1 MGLEFLLVFMGLVP
15 FAASAAGVSEGED
28 APEGDGFEEEA
39 TSLDWSELEAQLPD
53 TEAEDIPDAEAYAG
67 AGSFAGEGSFAAQIA
82 DFDPAE
88 DMLLIEYPGADPLDI
103 AGQKVT
109 ETGLQITLSDGGE
122 IALDG
127 VEAPLPDD
135 AFGFVSANG

>member
-28 APEGDGFEEEA
+28 APEGDEFEEEA
-39 TSLDWSELEAQLPD
+39 TSLDWSELEEQLPD
-53 TEAEDIPDAEAYAG
+53 TGSEDLSDVDAYAG
-67 AGSFAGEGSFAAQIA
+67 AGAFAAQIA

-127 VEAPLPDD
+127 VEARLPDD
-135 AFGFVSANG
+135 AFGFVSANE